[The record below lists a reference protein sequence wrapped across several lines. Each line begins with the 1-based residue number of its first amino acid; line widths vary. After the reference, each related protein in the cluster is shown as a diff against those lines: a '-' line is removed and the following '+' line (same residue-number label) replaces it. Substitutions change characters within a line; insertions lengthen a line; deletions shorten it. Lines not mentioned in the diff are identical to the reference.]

1 MAFRPSLPPFIL
13 ESAALRSQSAWTLMA
28 QALLTGLVSGGVIGL
43 FRWLYTIINGAVR
56 AHMAGQDPF
65 APATLAL
72 MAAGLLL
79 MALTAGLLL
88 RYEPLIGGSGI
99 PQVELIAAGKLPP
112 MRWARVL
119 WCKFVATLAALSA
132 GLSVGREG
140 PCIMMGA
147 TVGAGVGYMWH
158 DRCRANRPRYLVGG
172 GVAGMT
178 AAFGAPVAGMFFAFE
193 EMKTPLTLPMLLF
206 TSLSALS
213 AWFMVDVV
221 LDFGLVFPFARLP
234 GLHWSQYWLP
244 LLAGMSCG
252 LLGAVYNAGMIRLL
266 LWQDRARWLP
276 GPVRIVFPFVCCGV
290 LLLVWPEI
298 TGNMGLTTLQL
309 EHLRLPA
316 LALAAGGQDRLFLRE
331 LRLGG
336 FRRHPHAHPAGG
348 QHGRRP
354 AGRAPA
360 RRRAGGP
367 GTDGHPA
374 GAGHGGPVLRLG
386 AHPPHRGRSGHGD
399 VRRVPSG
406 PGRAAGRLRR
416 GLHGQR
422 LAFDACLRQSQG
434 TYPGPASP
442 APGRRF
448 PHRGEIMTRLFP
460 CLALLLC
467 CLAACT
473 SRNVPDKAGYT
484 PVAAPWT
491 CATYLDS
498 GENALTPVL
507 MLDGWAAARTQQVR
521 LGTAGTD
528 ALLDHLEAWCPAHR
542 EEKLADVILAWRRR
556 HADRGRMLPAVSC
569 AGWYAPATR
578 PITGNEQQLA
588 LSLWLAGHALGRAGL
603 EVPLQDQQ
611 RLDRIFALFDSGESP
626 LHQYCRRDPDA
637 LVLHGLTAVGLEEA
651 ARPAGAAKA
660 DAPKNYK

>member
-13 ESAALRSQSAWTLMA
+13 ESAALRNQGAWTLMA

-56 AHMAGQDPF
+56 AHVAGQDPF
-65 APATLAL
+65 APLSLAL

-244 LLAGMSCG
+244 LLAGMACG

-276 GPVRIVFPFVCCGV
+276 GPVRIVFPFICCGV

-298 TGNMGLTTLQL
+298 TGNMGLT
-309 EHLRLPA
+309 
-316 LALAAGGQDRLFLRE
+316 
-331 LRLGG
+331 
-336 FRRHPHAHPAGG
+336 
-348 QHGRRP
+348 
-354 AGRAPA
+354 
-360 RRRAGGP
+360 
-367 GTDGHPA
+367 
-374 GAGHGGPVLRLG
+374 
-386 AHPPHRGRSGHGD
+386 
-399 VRRVPSG
+399 
-406 PGRAAGRLRR
+406 
-416 GLHGQR
+416 
-422 LAFDACLRQSQG
+422 
-434 TYPGPASP
+434 
-442 APGRRF
+442 
-448 PHRGEIMTRLFP
+448 P
-460 CLALLLC
+460 CNW
-467 CLAACT
+467 
-473 SRNVPDKAGYT
+473 S
-484 PVAAPWT
+484 T
-491 CATYLDS
+491 CACPPL
-498 GENALTPVL
+498 P
-507 MLDGWAAARTQQVR
+507 WPCCWRARSPF
-521 LGTAGTD
+521 
-528 ALLDHLEAWCPAHR
+528 PA
-542 EEKLADVILAWRRR
+542 
-556 HADRGRMLPAVSC
+556 
-569 AGWYAPATR
+569 
-578 PITGNEQQLA
+578 
-588 LSLWLAGHALGRAGL
+588 
-603 EVPLQDQQ
+603 
-611 RLDRIFALFDSGESP
+611 
-626 LHQYCRRDPDA
+626 
-637 LVLHGLTAVGLEEA
+637 
-651 ARPAGAAKA
+651 
-660 DAPKNYK
+660 

>member
-1 MAFRPSLPPFIL
+1 MAFRPFLPPFIL
-13 ESAALRSQSAWTLMA
+13 ESAALRSQGAWTLMA

-56 AHMAGQDPF
+56 AHVAGQDPF

-72 MAAGLLL
+72 MVAGLLL

-206 TSLSALS
+206 TGLSALS

-244 LLAGMSCG
+244 LLAGMACG

-276 GPVRIVFPFVCCGV
+276 GPVRIVFPFICCGV

-316 LALAAGGQDRLFLRE
+316 LALALLLAGKIAFSCVSFASGVSGGILMPILLAGSMAGALLAAPLRDAGLVAPEQTATLLVLGMAGLFSASVRTPLTGAALVME
-331 LRLGG
+331 MCGG
-336 FRRHPHAHPAGG
+336 FHL
-348 QHGRRP
+348 
-354 AGRAPA
+354 APA
-360 RRRAGGP
+360 VLLAAFAAAFTANALHSTPVYDSLKERILEQRRRRRA
-367 GTDGHPA
+367 A
-374 GAGHGGPVLRLG
+374 
-386 AHPPHRGRSGHGD
+386 
-399 VRRVPSG
+399 
-406 PGRAAGRLRR
+406 
-416 GLHGQR
+416 
-422 LAFDACLRQSQG
+422 
-434 TYPGPASP
+434 ASP
-442 APGRRF
+442 
-448 PHRGEIMTRLFP
+448 T
-460 CLALLLC
+460 
-467 CLAACT
+467 
-473 SRNVPDKAGYT
+473 
-484 PVAAPWT
+484 
-491 CATYLDS
+491 
-498 GENALTPVL
+498 
-507 MLDGWAAARTQQVR
+507 
-521 LGTAGTD
+521 
-528 ALLDHLEAWCPAHR
+528 
-542 EEKLADVILAWRRR
+542 EE
-556 HADRGRMLPAVSC
+556 
-569 AGWYAPATR
+569 R
-578 PITGNEQQLA
+578 P
-588 LSLWLAGHALGRAGL
+588 
-603 EVPLQDQQ
+603 
-611 RLDRIFALFDSGESP
+611 
-626 LHQYCRRDPDA
+626 
-637 LVLHGLTAVGLEEA
+637 
-651 ARPAGAAKA
+651 
-660 DAPKNYK
+660 

>member
-119 WCKFVATLAALSA
+119 WCKFVATLAALNA

-309 EHLRLPA
+309 EHLRLFIDGEVAALHILNKHGLQLLPRIHFHNDAREFGQPGQPRGRMASVADNDRIALRHGVAIDDTPA
-316 LALAAGGQDRLFLRE
+316 FLRRVGAVFGTRCAVFLVGHIPQSGNNGKILKNAACLDAVGKLGQIAEILTRIIGMRIKLIYCDIHDLRHDLFSFSKQCE
-331 LRLGG
+331 L
-336 FRRHPHAHPAGG
+336 
-348 QHGRRP
+348 
-354 AGRAPA
+354 
-360 RRRAGGP
+360 P
-367 GTDGHPA
+367 G
-374 GAGHGGPVLRLG
+374 LCFFQRQ
-386 AHPPHRGRSGHGD
+386 R
-399 VRRVPSG
+399 
-406 PGRAAGRLRR
+406 RLRR
-416 GLHGQR
+416 L
-422 LAFDACLRQSQG
+422 LILR
-434 TYPGPASP
+434 
-442 APGRRF
+442 F
-448 PHRGEIMTRLFP
+448 
-460 CLALLLC
+460 
-467 CLAACT
+467 
-473 SRNVPDKAGYT
+473 
-484 PVAAPWT
+484 
-491 CATYLDS
+491 
-498 GENALTPVL
+498 
-507 MLDGWAAARTQQVR
+507 
-521 LGTAGTD
+521 
-528 ALLDHLEAWCPAHR
+528 
-542 EEKLADVILAWRRR
+542 
-556 HADRGRMLPAVSC
+556 
-569 AGWYAPATR
+569 
-578 PITGNEQQLA
+578 
-588 LSLWLAGHALGRAGL
+588 
-603 EVPLQDQQ
+603 
-611 RLDRIFALFDSGESP
+611 
-626 LHQYCRRDPDA
+626 
-637 LVLHGLTAVGLEEA
+637 
-651 ARPAGAAKA
+651 
-660 DAPKNYK
+660 

>member
-316 LALAAGGQDRLFLRE
+316 SSRARARAGSMAGALLAAPLRDAGLVAPEQTATLLVLGMAGLFSASVRTPLTGAALVME
-331 LRLGG
+331 MCGG
-336 FRRHPHAHPAGG
+336 FHL
-348 QHGRRP
+348 
-354 AGRAPA
+354 APA
-360 RRRAGGP
+360 VLLAAFAAAFTANALHSTPVYDSLKERILDQRRRRRA
-367 GTDGHPA
+367 A
-374 GAGHGGPVLRLG
+374 
-386 AHPPHRGRSGHGD
+386 
-399 VRRVPSG
+399 
-406 PGRAAGRLRR
+406 
-416 GLHGQR
+416 
-422 LAFDACLRQSQG
+422 
-434 TYPGPASP
+434 ASP
-442 APGRRF
+442 
-448 PHRGEIMTRLFP
+448 T
-460 CLALLLC
+460 
-467 CLAACT
+467 
-473 SRNVPDKAGYT
+473 
-484 PVAAPWT
+484 
-491 CATYLDS
+491 
-498 GENALTPVL
+498 
-507 MLDGWAAARTQQVR
+507 
-521 LGTAGTD
+521 
-528 ALLDHLEAWCPAHR
+528 
-542 EEKLADVILAWRRR
+542 EER
-556 HADRGRMLPAVSC
+556 S
-569 AGWYAPATR
+569 
-578 PITGNEQQLA
+578 
-588 LSLWLAGHALGRAGL
+588 
-603 EVPLQDQQ
+603 
-611 RLDRIFALFDSGESP
+611 
-626 LHQYCRRDPDA
+626 
-637 LVLHGLTAVGLEEA
+637 
-651 ARPAGAAKA
+651 
-660 DAPKNYK
+660 

>member
-1 MAFRPSLPPFIL
+1 MNHRHPLPLF
-13 ESAALRSQSAWTLMA
+13 LREAQHLQRLGAWRLCG
-28 QALLTGLVSGGVIGL
+28 QALLTGLIAGGIIGL
-43 FRWLYTIINGAVR
+43 FRRLYDTFRLYASYWLQLYAADTPWAWAYILG
-56 AHMAGQDPF
+56 G
-65 APATLAL
+65 LAL
-72 MAAGLLL
+72 LAMIAH
-79 MALTAGLLL
+79 LLL
-88 RYEPLIGGSGI
+88 RQEPLISGSGI

-316 LALAAGGQDRLFLRE
+316 LALALLLAGKIAFSCVSFASGVS
-331 LRLGG
+331 GG
-336 FRRHPHAHPAGG
+336 CMTGDGAPAAAVPRGG
-348 QHGRRP
+348 RP
-354 AGRAPA
+354 GTTIASGAPGASGTSATSGVPLPPRSSPQGGEQPAAVWVWRQAWQQAGA
-360 RRRAGGP
+360 RRR
-367 GTDGHPA
+367 
-374 GAGHGGPVLRLG
+374 
-386 AHPPHRGRSGHGD
+386 
-399 VRRVPSG
+399 
-406 PGRAAGRLRR
+406 
-416 GLHGQR
+416 
-422 LAFDACLRQSQG
+422 
-434 TYPGPASP
+434 
-442 APGRRF
+442 
-448 PHRGEIMTRLFP
+448 M
-460 CLALLLC
+460 
-467 CLAACT
+467 
-473 SRNVPDKAGYT
+473 
-484 PVAAPWT
+484 
-491 CATYLDS
+491 DS
-498 GENALTPVL
+498 
-507 MLDGWAAARTQQVR
+507 
-521 LGTAGTD
+521 
-528 ALLDHLEAWCPAHR
+528 C
-542 EEKLADVILAWRRR
+542 
-556 HADRGRMLPAVSC
+556 LPA
-569 AGWYAPATR
+569 
-578 PITGNEQQLA
+578 
-588 LSLWLAGHALGRAGL
+588 
-603 EVPLQDQQ
+603 
-611 RLDRIFALFDSGESP
+611 
-626 LHQYCRRDPDA
+626 
-637 LVLHGLTAVGLEEA
+637 AVGVYQLYSMA
-651 ARPAGAAKA
+651 CSMSRTSKLPS
-660 DAPKNYK
+660 P

>member
-13 ESAALRSQSAWTLMA
+13 ESAALRSQGAWTLMA

-56 AHMAGQDPF
+56 AHVAGQDPF
-65 APATLAL
+65 APLSLAL

-244 LLAGMSCG
+244 LLAGMACG

-276 GPVRIVFPFVCCGV
+276 GPVRDAGLVAPEQTATLLVLGMAGLFSASVRTPLTGAALVMEMCGGFHLAPAV
-290 LLLVWPEI
+290 LLAAFAAAFTANALHSTPVYDSLKERI
-298 TGNMGLTTLQL
+298 L
-309 EHLRLPA
+309 E
-316 LALAAGGQDRLFLRE
+316 Q
-331 LRLGG
+331 
-336 FRRHPHAHPAGG
+336 RR
-348 QHGRRP
+348 
-354 AGRAPA
+354 
-360 RRRAGGP
+360 RRRA
-367 GTDGHPA
+367 A
-374 GAGHGGPVLRLG
+374 
-386 AHPPHRGRSGHGD
+386 
-399 VRRVPSG
+399 
-406 PGRAAGRLRR
+406 
-416 GLHGQR
+416 
-422 LAFDACLRQSQG
+422 
-434 TYPGPASP
+434 ASP
-442 APGRRF
+442 
-448 PHRGEIMTRLFP
+448 T
-460 CLALLLC
+460 
-467 CLAACT
+467 
-473 SRNVPDKAGYT
+473 
-484 PVAAPWT
+484 
-491 CATYLDS
+491 
-498 GENALTPVL
+498 
-507 MLDGWAAARTQQVR
+507 
-521 LGTAGTD
+521 
-528 ALLDHLEAWCPAHR
+528 
-542 EEKLADVILAWRRR
+542 EE
-556 HADRGRMLPAVSC
+556 
-569 AGWYAPATR
+569 R
-578 PITGNEQQLA
+578 P
-588 LSLWLAGHALGRAGL
+588 
-603 EVPLQDQQ
+603 
-611 RLDRIFALFDSGESP
+611 
-626 LHQYCRRDPDA
+626 
-637 LVLHGLTAVGLEEA
+637 
-651 ARPAGAAKA
+651 
-660 DAPKNYK
+660 

>member
-298 TGNMGLTTLQL
+298 TGNMGLPILL
-309 EHLRLPA
+309 AGSMAGA
-316 LALAAGGQDRLFLRE
+316 LLAAPLRDAGLVAPEQTATLLVLGMAGLFSASVRTPLTGAALVME
-331 LRLGG
+331 MCGG
-336 FRRHPHAHPAGG
+336 FHL
-348 QHGRRP
+348 
-354 AGRAPA
+354 APA
-360 RRRAGGP
+360 VLLAAFAAAFTANALHSTPVYDSLKERILDQRRRRRA
-367 GTDGHPA
+367 A
-374 GAGHGGPVLRLG
+374 
-386 AHPPHRGRSGHGD
+386 
-399 VRRVPSG
+399 
-406 PGRAAGRLRR
+406 
-416 GLHGQR
+416 
-422 LAFDACLRQSQG
+422 
-434 TYPGPASP
+434 ASP
-442 APGRRF
+442 
-448 PHRGEIMTRLFP
+448 T
-460 CLALLLC
+460 
-467 CLAACT
+467 
-473 SRNVPDKAGYT
+473 
-484 PVAAPWT
+484 
-491 CATYLDS
+491 
-498 GENALTPVL
+498 
-507 MLDGWAAARTQQVR
+507 
-521 LGTAGTD
+521 
-528 ALLDHLEAWCPAHR
+528 
-542 EEKLADVILAWRRR
+542 EER
-556 HADRGRMLPAVSC
+556 S
-569 AGWYAPATR
+569 
-578 PITGNEQQLA
+578 
-588 LSLWLAGHALGRAGL
+588 
-603 EVPLQDQQ
+603 
-611 RLDRIFALFDSGESP
+611 
-626 LHQYCRRDPDA
+626 
-637 LVLHGLTAVGLEEA
+637 
-651 ARPAGAAKA
+651 
-660 DAPKNYK
+660 

>member
-79 MALTAGLLL
+79 MALTAGLPL

-221 LDFGLVFPFARLP
+221 LGMAGLFSASVRTPLTGAALVMEMCGGFHLAPAV
-234 GLHWSQYWLP
+234 
-244 LLAGMSCG
+244 LLAAFAAAFTANALHSTP
-252 LLGAVYNAGMIRLL
+252 VYDSLKE
-266 LWQDRARWLP
+266 
-276 GPVRIVFPFVCCGV
+276 RI
-290 LLLVWPEI
+290 LD
-298 TGNMGLTTLQL
+298 Q
-309 EHLRLPA
+309 
-316 LALAAGGQDRLFLRE
+316 
-331 LRLGG
+331 
-336 FRRHPHAHPAGG
+336 RR
-348 QHGRRP
+348 
-354 AGRAPA
+354 
-360 RRRAGGP
+360 RRRA
-367 GTDGHPA
+367 A
-374 GAGHGGPVLRLG
+374 
-386 AHPPHRGRSGHGD
+386 
-399 VRRVPSG
+399 
-406 PGRAAGRLRR
+406 
-416 GLHGQR
+416 
-422 LAFDACLRQSQG
+422 
-434 TYPGPASP
+434 ASP
-442 APGRRF
+442 
-448 PHRGEIMTRLFP
+448 T
-460 CLALLLC
+460 
-467 CLAACT
+467 
-473 SRNVPDKAGYT
+473 
-484 PVAAPWT
+484 
-491 CATYLDS
+491 
-498 GENALTPVL
+498 
-507 MLDGWAAARTQQVR
+507 
-521 LGTAGTD
+521 
-528 ALLDHLEAWCPAHR
+528 
-542 EEKLADVILAWRRR
+542 EER
-556 HADRGRMLPAVSC
+556 S
-569 AGWYAPATR
+569 
-578 PITGNEQQLA
+578 
-588 LSLWLAGHALGRAGL
+588 
-603 EVPLQDQQ
+603 
-611 RLDRIFALFDSGESP
+611 
-626 LHQYCRRDPDA
+626 
-637 LVLHGLTAVGLEEA
+637 
-651 ARPAGAAKA
+651 
-660 DAPKNYK
+660 

>member
-88 RYEPLIGGSGI
+88 RYEPLI
-99 PQVELIAAGKLPP
+99 
-112 MRWARVL
+112 
-119 WCKFVATLAALSA
+119 A

-316 LALAAGGQDRLFLRE
+316 LALALLLAGKIAFSCVSFASGVSGGILMPILLAGSMAGALLAAPLRDAGLVAPEQTATLLVLGMAGLFSASVRTPLTGAALVME
-331 LRLGG
+331 MCGG
-336 FRRHPHAHPAGG
+336 FHL
-348 QHGRRP
+348 
-354 AGRAPA
+354 APA
-360 RRRAGGP
+360 VLLAAFAAAFTANALHSTPVYDSLKERILDQRRRRRA
-367 GTDGHPA
+367 A
-374 GAGHGGPVLRLG
+374 
-386 AHPPHRGRSGHGD
+386 
-399 VRRVPSG
+399 
-406 PGRAAGRLRR
+406 
-416 GLHGQR
+416 
-422 LAFDACLRQSQG
+422 
-434 TYPGPASP
+434 ASP
-442 APGRRF
+442 
-448 PHRGEIMTRLFP
+448 T
-460 CLALLLC
+460 
-467 CLAACT
+467 
-473 SRNVPDKAGYT
+473 
-484 PVAAPWT
+484 
-491 CATYLDS
+491 
-498 GENALTPVL
+498 
-507 MLDGWAAARTQQVR
+507 
-521 LGTAGTD
+521 
-528 ALLDHLEAWCPAHR
+528 
-542 EEKLADVILAWRRR
+542 EER
-556 HADRGRMLPAVSC
+556 S
-569 AGWYAPATR
+569 
-578 PITGNEQQLA
+578 
-588 LSLWLAGHALGRAGL
+588 
-603 EVPLQDQQ
+603 
-611 RLDRIFALFDSGESP
+611 
-626 LHQYCRRDPDA
+626 
-637 LVLHGLTAVGLEEA
+637 
-651 ARPAGAAKA
+651 
-660 DAPKNYK
+660 

>member
-316 LALAAGGQDRLFLRE
+316 LALALLLAGKIAFSCVSFASGVSGGILMPILLAGSMAGALLAAPLRDAGLVAPEQTATLLVLGMAGLFSASVRTPLTGAALVME
-331 LRLGG
+331 MCGG
-336 FRRHPHAHPAGG
+336 FHL
-348 QHGRRP
+348 
-354 AGRAPA
+354 APA
-360 RRRAGGP
+360 
-367 GTDGHPA
+367 
-374 GAGHGGPVLRLG
+374 VLL
-386 AHPPHRGRSGHGD
+386 
-399 VRRVPSG
+399 
-406 PGRAAGRLRR
+406 AAFAAAFTANA
-416 GLHGQR
+416 LH
-422 LAFDACLRQSQG
+422 S
-434 TYPGPASP
+434 T
-442 APGRRF
+442 PGRRF

>member
-1 MAFRPSLPPFIL
+1 MNFHSFLPPLLRDAQALGRLGTGRLLAEALTTGAVAGGVIGAFRLLYDIL
-13 ESAALRSQSAWTLMA
+13 LDSSAAALRSADMFSAGTVAGIAGVLLVLGLLA
-28 QALLTGLVSGGVIGL
+28 HALL
-43 FRWLYTIINGAVR
+43 R
-56 AHMAGQDPF
+56 H
-65 APATLAL
+65 
-72 MAAGLLL
+72 
-79 MALTAGLLL
+79 
-88 RYEPLIGGSGI
+88 EPLISGSGI
-99 PQVELIAAGKLPP
+99 PQVELMVLGRLPA

-316 LALAAGGQDRLFLRE
+316 LALALLLAGKIAFSCVSFASGVSGGILMPILLAGSMAGALLAAPLRDAGLVAPEQTATLLVLGMAGLFSASVRTPLTGAALVME
-331 LRLGG
+331 MCGG
-336 FRRHPHAHPAGG
+336 FHL
-348 QHGRRP
+348 
-354 AGRAPA
+354 APA
-360 RRRAGGP
+360 VLLAAFAAAFTANALHSTPVYDSLKERILDQRRRRRA
-367 GTDGHPA
+367 A
-374 GAGHGGPVLRLG
+374 
-386 AHPPHRGRSGHGD
+386 
-399 VRRVPSG
+399 
-406 PGRAAGRLRR
+406 
-416 GLHGQR
+416 
-422 LAFDACLRQSQG
+422 
-434 TYPGPASP
+434 ASP
-442 APGRRF
+442 
-448 PHRGEIMTRLFP
+448 T
-460 CLALLLC
+460 
-467 CLAACT
+467 
-473 SRNVPDKAGYT
+473 
-484 PVAAPWT
+484 
-491 CATYLDS
+491 
-498 GENALTPVL
+498 
-507 MLDGWAAARTQQVR
+507 
-521 LGTAGTD
+521 
-528 ALLDHLEAWCPAHR
+528 
-542 EEKLADVILAWRRR
+542 EER
-556 HADRGRMLPAVSC
+556 S
-569 AGWYAPATR
+569 
-578 PITGNEQQLA
+578 
-588 LSLWLAGHALGRAGL
+588 
-603 EVPLQDQQ
+603 
-611 RLDRIFALFDSGESP
+611 
-626 LHQYCRRDPDA
+626 
-637 LVLHGLTAVGLEEA
+637 
-651 ARPAGAAKA
+651 
-660 DAPKNYK
+660 